1 MNIIGRYKEKQD
13 LHDILHSKKSEFV
26 AVYGRRRVGKTFL
39 IREYF
44 LQETVFHLTGIANVN
59 TDVQLSNFQTTLAK
73 YFPKWK
79 RGEVVGNWFEAFQ
92 ELVTCINKS
101 NVSRKVIFIDELPW
115 FDTPKS
121 NFVPALEHFWNSWA
135 NARKDI
141 ILVVCGSAAS
151 WMINKLINNRGGLH
165 NRVTC
170 HIQLNPFTLKE
181 CEDFFVYKKLIFNR
195 YQIVQIYMCFG
206 GIPYYLDLIRKG
218 KSTAQIIND
227 ICFAANGKLRN
238 EFENLY
244 GSLFKKEENYIKIV
258 ETLAT
263 KNIGL
268 SRTDLIK
275 YSKLSNGGGTT
286 RMLDELE
293 QSGFIKKYAGFGK
306 STRDSLYQLSDFFS
320 MFYLKFMKKTAATDT
335 QFWINSADS
344 AAYRTWA
351 GYAFEKVCLHHIEEI
366 KKALGIASVQT
377 QTYSWQTDGAQ
388 IDLIIERR
396 DGIINIFEI
405 KFSINEFT
413 IDKKYDAILRNKIGL
428 FRQISNTKKAV
439 HFVMIT
445 TYGMKQNEYANTILQ
460 NSITVNELFN

>member
-1 MNIIGRYKEKQD
+1 MDIVGRYKEKQD
-13 LHDILHSKKSEFV
+13 LYDILHSKKSEFV

-44 LQETVFHLTGIANVN
+44 LKETVFHLTGIANVN
-59 TDVQLSNFQTTLAK
+59 TEVQLGNFQNILVK
-73 YFPKWK
+73 YFPKIQIDNTMA
-79 RGEVVGNWFEAFQ
+79 NWFAAFQ
-92 ELVTCINKS
+92 KLIKCIDKNKS
-101 NVSRKVIFIDELPW
+101 NRKVIFIDELPW
-115 FDTPKS
+115 LDTPKS
-121 NFVPALEHFWNSWA
+121 NFIPALEHFWNSWA

-181 CEDFFVYKKLIFNR
+181 CQDFFEYKKLVFNH

-227 ICFAANGKLRN
+227 ICFAPNGKLRN
-238 EFENLY
+238 EFKNLY

-268 SRTDLIK
+268 SREDLIK
-275 YSKLSNGGGTT
+275 YSKLPNGGGTT
-286 RMLDELE
+286 RMLVELE
-293 QSGFIKKYAGFGK
+293 QSGFIRKYAGFGK

-320 MFYLKFMKKTAATDT
+320 IFYLKFMKKAISTDT
-335 QFWINSADS
+335 QFWLNSTDS
-344 AAYRTWA
+344 PAYRTWA
-351 GYAFEKVCLHHIEEI
+351 GYTFEKVCLHHVEEI
-366 KKALGIASVQT
+366 KKVLGIASVQT
-377 QTYSWQTDGAQ
+377 QTYSWQTNAAQ
-388 IDLIIERR
+388 IDLIIERK
-396 DGIINIFEI
+396 DNIINIFEI
-405 KFSINEFT
+405 KFSINEFI
-413 IDKKYDAILRNKIGL
+413 IDKKYDAVLRNKIGT
-428 FRQISNTKKAV
+428 FKQITKTKKAV
-439 HFVMIT
+439 HLIMIT
-445 TYGMKQNEYANTILQ
+445 TYGIKQNEYANAVLQ
-460 NSITVNELFN
+460 NSFTVNELFS